1 MCVKRDVK
9 LYSLT
14 QYDQKHTV
22 VNICVTRTRDYGGVR
37 IHYADENSVSIAE
50 WWNPWTRA
58 MPYVT
63 VTHHL
68 LAYNPLENET
78 VTYNADEFAES
89 LVTAVDAA
97 RKRNSTD
104 ADAETADP
112 LANIL
117 DDSPIIISSYVG
129 LPSIIFNH
137 SKLGY
142 YLERGGYSF

>member
-1 MCVKRDVK
+1 M
-9 LYSLT
+9 
-14 QYDQKHTV
+14 
-22 VNICVTRTRDYGGVR
+22 
-37 IHYADENSVSIAE
+37 E

-63 VTHHL
+63 LTHHL

-89 LVTAVDAA
+89 VVTAVDAA
-97 RKRNSTD
+97 RKRNGGGTAD
-104 ADAETADP
+104 ADADPAAADP
-112 LANIL
+112 VAALL
-117 DDSPIIISSYVG
+117 DDSPIKISCYVG
-129 LPSIIFNH
+129 LQSLVFNH

>member
-1 MCVKRDVK
+1 MDYHVIR
-9 LYSLT
+9 S
-14 QYDQKHTV
+14 
-22 VNICVTRTRDYGGVR
+22 RDYGGVR
-37 IHYADENSVSIAE
+37 IHYAEENSVSLME

-63 VTHHL
+63 LTHHL
-68 LAYNPLENET
+68 LAYNPIENET
-78 VTYNADEFAES
+78 ITYNADELAES

-97 RKRNSTD
+97 RKRNAGDNAAES
-104 ADAETADP
+104 ETADP
-112 LANIL
+112 IASVL
-117 DDSPIIISSYVG
+117 DDSPIKISSYVG

>member
-1 MCVKRDVK
+1 VIRA
-9 LYSLT
+9 
-14 QYDQKHTV
+14 
-22 VNICVTRTRDYGGVR
+22 RDYGGVR
-37 IHYADENSVSIAE
+37 IHYADENSVSLAE

-68 LAYNPLENET
+68 LAYNPHENET

-89 LVTAVDAA
+89 LVTALDAA
-97 RKRNSTD
+97 KKRNAAAD
-104 ADAETADP
+104 ADSETGDP
-112 LANIL
+112 LASIL
-117 DDSPIIISSYVG
+117 DDSPIKISSYVG
-129 LPSIIFNH
+129 LQSVIFNH